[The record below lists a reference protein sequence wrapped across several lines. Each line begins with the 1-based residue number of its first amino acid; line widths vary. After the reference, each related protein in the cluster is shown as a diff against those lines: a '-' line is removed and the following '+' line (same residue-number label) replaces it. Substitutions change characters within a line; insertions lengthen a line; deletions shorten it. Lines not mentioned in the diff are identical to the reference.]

1 MTPFGPLGTEAMV
14 SLENPANSAPPAGI
28 PILCRRANAGA
39 LALKILECN
48 FPEPGSLVLSQ
59 AEILYS
65 VFRFLCLFF
74 RYVTKTHTDHQLK
87 VPLSRSLLCFF
98 TSEKSHPQPS
108 RCRARRALVTVLLQ
122 EQSGSPV
129 ATPADD
135 LHPPGAR
142 LELSWRLTPLEMSE
156 RSSRRSRD
164 PACERPSAR
173 FRVRLSHR
181 LISKHTPKY
190 VNSP

>member
-1 MTPFGPLGTEAMV
+1 MV

-108 RCRARRALVTVLLQ
+108 RCRARRALGAVLLR

-129 ATPADD
+129 ATPAEC
-135 LHPPGAR
+135 
-142 LELSWRLTPLEMSE
+142 LELSWRLSPWKC
-156 RSSRRSRD
+156 RRGAAAGLGTL
-164 PACERPSAR
+164 PARGPVPDSVSVCPTDLFLSTHPS
-173 FRVRLSHR
+173 
-181 LISKHTPKY
+181 T
-190 VNSP
+190 